1 LRLILHLLRY
11 LKRMG
16 MDINSLTAARVKAFR
31 LRLNY
36 SAEAVAKALAINKA
50 NYSRLENGK
59 TEITLRKL
67 ERLAQLFNVPVYVLI
82 HHKNSGQNMLI
93 ERDVQSNGSDNEIM
107 SRIDPFLAQTIE
119 ETIDALQ
126 RIRNTVKS

>member
-1 LRLILHLLRY
+1 
-11 LKRMG
+11 MG